1 MEGDKNN
8 NGRFTLAVAEWKKLT
23 DDERQAFSVKHK
35 AGEAGEA
42 EAAGNSSPAEEE
54 EAPKSP
60 ELASP
65 VSQVSCLCFYVFR
78 PG

>member
-42 EAAGNSSPAEEE
+42 EAAGNASPAE

-60 ELASP
+60 EAASP
-65 VSQVSCLCFYVFR
+65 VNQASCFASVFR
-78 PG
+78 LW